1 MRQPKLIDYILLT
14 TLSLIWA
21 SAFFNIKIAT
31 YSFGPVTIAFLR
43 VFFGA
48 IPVLLL
54 CYYKNI
60 KIEAFS
66 KDWHW
71 FAMIG
76 FINLVAPFF
85 LIAYGVKS
93 VQSNLAA
100 ILMST
105 TPLSSTVL
113 GHFFTK
119 NEKFNLIKTFGI
131 LIGFSGIVFLFSDN
145 ILIDENNFTSALL
158 ILLGSTCYVVGG
170 VLTLKISK
178 KKNENVTGSILIW
191 AIIYV
196 RAFGLGPFA
205 GLLSIFTA
213 DVGTLGK
220 LFSEATDNADKKQI
234 EGITATG
241 SNKSS
246 IIRYGLI
253 PQIFPIFI
261 SQSLYFFESN
271 TRSAVILGVVGAGG
285 IGLQLTERMKAQYW
299 DQTLF
304 IIVLILIMVAIID
317 SISRAIRK
325 RIIYE

>member
-1 MRQPKLIDYILLT
+1 MKQPKLFDYLL
-14 TLSLIWA
+14 LGLLALIWA

-54 CYYKNI
+54 CYYKDI

-105 TPLSSTVL
+105 TPLSSTIL
-113 GHFFTK
+113 GHFYTK
-119 NEKFNLIKTFGI
+119 NEKFNFIKTLGI
-131 LIGFSGIVFLFSDN
+131 LIGFSGILYLFSDN
-145 ILIDENNFTSALL
+145 LLIDDNNFVSALL

-191 AIIYV
+191 AVIILIPLVSFIEQPWNVTPRLDSTISVIYL
-196 RAFGLGPFA
+196 GLVSTGVA
-205 GLLSIFTA
+205 WLLRFRIL
-213 DVGTLGK
+213 VK
-220 LFSEATDNADKKQI
+220 N
-234 EGITATG
+234 
-241 SNKSS
+241 
-246 IIRYGLI
+246 GLI
-253 PQIFPIFI
+253 FQSQVSYLIPIFG
-261 SQSLYFFESN
+261 
-271 TRSAVILGVVGAGG
+271 TILSY
-285 IGLQLTERMKAQYW
+285 IFLKELITTK
-299 DQTLF
+299 
-304 IIVLILIMVAIID
+304 VLISLIAVCVG
-317 SISRAIRK
+317 
-325 RIIYE
+325 IYFVKKADYKKTT

>member
-1 MRQPKLIDYILLT
+1 MRQPKIIDYLL
-14 TLSLIWA
+14 LVLLALIWA

-31 YSFGPVTIAFLR
+31 YSYGPITIAFLR

-85 LIAYGVKS
+85 LIAYGVQS

-113 GHFFTK
+113 GHFYTT
-119 NEKFNLIKTFGI
+119 NEKFNFIKTFGI
-131 LIGFSGIVFLFSDN
+131 LIGFSGILYLFSDN
-145 ILIDENNFTSALL
+145 LLIDENNFISALL

-191 AIIYV
+191 ATIILIPLVSFIEQPWNLTPRLDSTVSVIYL
-196 RAFGLGPFA
+196 GLVSTGIA
-205 GLLSIFTA
+205 WLLRFRIL
-213 DVGTLGK
+213 V
-220 LFSEATDNADKKQI
+220 N
-234 EGITATG
+234 
-241 SNKSS
+241 N
-246 IIRYGLI
+246 GLI
-253 PQIFPIFI
+253 FQSQVSYLIPIFGTI
-261 SQSLYFFESN
+261 LSYIFLKELITTKVLVSLIAVSVGIYFV
-271 TRSAVILGVVGAGG
+271 R
-285 IGLQLTERMKAQYW
+285 KADYKK
-299 DQTLF
+299 TT
-304 IIVLILIMVAIID
+304 
-317 SISRAIRK
+317 
-325 RIIYE
+325 

>member
-1 MRQPKLIDYILLT
+1 MRQPKIIDYLL
-14 TLSLIWA
+14 LVLLALIWA

-54 CYYKNI
+54 CYYKDI

-71 FAMIG
+71 FALIG

-113 GHFFTK
+113 GHFYTT
-119 NEKFNLIKTFGI
+119 NEKFNFIKTFGI
-131 LIGFSGIVFLFSDN
+131 LIGFSGILYLFSDN
-145 ILIDENNFTSALL
+145 LLIDENNFLSALL

-191 AIIYV
+191 AVIILIPFVGFIEQPWNLTPRLDSTISVIYL
-196 RAFGLGPFA
+196 GLVST
-205 GLLSIFTA
+205 GLAWLLRFRIL
-213 DVGTLGK
+213 V
-220 LFSEATDNADKKQI
+220 N
-234 EGITATG
+234 
-241 SNKSS
+241 N
-246 IIRYGLI
+246 GLI
-253 PQIFPIFI
+253 FQSQVSYLIPIFG
-261 SQSLYFFESN
+261 
-271 TRSAVILGVVGAGG
+271 TILSY
-285 IGLQLTERMKAQYW
+285 IFLKELITTK
-299 DQTLF
+299 
-304 IIVLILIMVAIID
+304 VLISLIAVSVGIYFV
-317 SISRAIRK
+317 RK
-325 RIIYE
+325 ADNKKVT

>member
-1 MRQPKLIDYILLT
+1 MKQPSLLDYILLT
-14 TLSLIWA
+14 ILALIWA

-54 CYYKNI
+54 CYFKNI

-113 GHFFTK
+113 GHFYLK
-119 NEKFNLIKTFGI
+119 NEKFNFVKTIGI
-131 LIGFSGIVFLFSDN
+131 LIGFAGIVFLFSDN
-145 ILIDENNFTSALL
+145 LLIDENNFFSAIL

-178 KKNENVTGSILIW
+178 KRNENVTGSILIW
-191 AIIYV
+191 ATIILVPLVSFVEQPWNIEPRLDSTISVIYL
-196 RAFGLGPFA
+196 GLVSTGIA
-205 GLLSIFTA
+205 WLLRFKIL
-213 DVGTLGK
+213 VK
-220 LFSEATDNADKKQI
+220 N
-234 EGITATG
+234 
-241 SNKSS
+241 
-246 IIRYGLI
+246 GLI
-253 PQIFPIFI
+253 FQSQVSYLIPIFGTILSYIFLKEIITVKVFI
-261 SQSLYFFESN
+261 SLV
-271 TRSAVILGVVGAGG
+271 AVVVG
-285 IGLQLTERMKAQYW
+285 IYFVKKAN
-299 DQTLF
+299 
-304 IIVLILIMVAIID
+304 
-317 SISRAIRK
+317 
-325 RIIYE
+325 

>member
-1 MRQPKLIDYILLT
+1 MRQPKLFDYILLT
-14 TLSLIWA
+14 LLALIWA

-54 CYYKNI
+54 CYFKNI

-113 GHFFTK
+113 AHFYTK
-119 NEKFNLIKTFGI
+119 NEKFNFIKTIGI
-131 LIGFSGIVFLFSDN
+131 LIGFSGIIFLFSDN
-145 ILIDENNFTSALL
+145 LLIDENNFTSALL
-158 ILLGSTCYVVGG
+158 ILLGSTCYVIGG

-191 AIIYV
+191 ATIILIPLVSFLEQPWQLTPRIDSTISVIYL
-196 RAFGLGPFA
+196 GLVSTGIA
-205 GLLSIFTA
+205 WLLRFRIL
-213 DVGTLGK
+213 V
-220 LFSEATDNADKKQI
+220 N
-234 EGITATG
+234 
-241 SNKSS
+241 N
-246 IIRYGLI
+246 GLI
-253 PQIFPIFI
+253 FQSQVSYLIPIFG
-261 SQSLYFFESN
+261 
-271 TRSAVILGVVGAGG
+271 TILSY
-285 IGLQLTERMKAQYW
+285 IFLKELITFK
-299 DQTLF
+299 
-304 IIVLILIMVAIID
+304 VLISLIAVCVGIYFV
-317 SISRAIRK
+317 RK
-325 RIIYE
+325 ADYQKTI

>member
-1 MRQPKLIDYILLT
+1 MKQPSLFDYFLLT
-14 TLSLIWA
+14 ILALIWA

-54 CYYKNI
+54 CYLKNI

-66 KDWHW
+66 NDWHW

-113 GHFFTK
+113 GHLYLK
-119 NEKFNLIKTFGI
+119 NEKFNFVKTIGI

-145 ILIDENNFTSALL
+145 LLIDENNFLSALL
-158 ILLGSTCYVVGG
+158 ILLGSTCYVIGG

-191 AIIYV
+191 ATIILIPLV
-196 RAFGLGPFA
+196 AFIEQPWYIKPRLDSTISVIYLGLVSTGIA
-205 GLLSIFTA
+205 WLLRFKIL
-213 DVGTLGK
+213 VK
-220 LFSEATDNADKKQI
+220 N
-234 EGITATG
+234 
-241 SNKSS
+241 
-246 IIRYGLI
+246 GLI
-253 PQIFPIFI
+253 FQSQVSYLIPIFGTILSYIFLKEIITFKVFI
-261 SQSLYFFESN
+261 SLI
-271 TRSAVILGVVGAGG
+271 AVVVG
-285 IGLQLTERMKAQYW
+285 IYFVKKA
-299 DQTLF
+299 
-304 IIVLILIMVAIID
+304 
-317 SISRAIRK
+317 K
-325 RIIYE
+325 

>member
-1 MRQPKLIDYILLT
+1 MRQPKLLDYFLLT
-14 TLSLIWA
+14 ILAFIWA

-31 YSFGPVTIAFLR
+31 YSYGPLTIAFLR

-54 CYYKNI
+54 CFYKKI

-105 TPLSSTVL
+105 TPLSSTIL
-113 GHFFTK
+113 GHFYTK
-119 NEKFNLIKTFGI
+119 NEKFNFIKTIGI
-131 LIGFSGIVFLFSDN
+131 LIGFSGIVYLFSDN
-145 ILIDENNFTSALL
+145 LLINDSNFISALL
-158 ILLGSTCYVVGG
+158 ILLGSTCYVIGG

-191 AIIYV
+191 AII
-196 RAFGLGPFA
+196 
-205 GLLSIFTA
+205 I
-213 DVGTLGK
+213 
-220 LFSEATDNADKKQI
+220 
-234 EGITATG
+234 
-241 SNKSS
+241 
-246 IIRYGLI
+246 LI
-253 PQIFPIFI
+253 PLVSFI
-261 SQSLYFFESN
+261 EKPWNLNPSVQSTIS
-271 TRSAVILGVVGAGG
+271 VIYLGVVST
-285 IGLQLTERMKAQYW
+285 GLAWLLRFRILKNNGLIFQSQVSYLIPIFGMILSYIFLKEMITPKILVSLTA
-299 DQTLF
+299 
-304 IIVLILIMVAIID
+304 VAVGLYFV
-317 SISRAIRK
+317 RK
-325 RIIYE
+325 SKLLS

>member
-1 MRQPKLIDYILLT
+1 MKQPKLIDYSLLV
-14 TLSLIWA
+14 LLALIWA

-85 LIAYGVKS
+85 LIAYGVQS

-113 GHFFTK
+113 GHFYTK

-131 LIGFSGIVFLFSDN
+131 LIGFSGIIFLFSDN
-145 ILIDENNFTSALL
+145 LMINENNFISALL

-178 KKNENVTGSILIW
+178 KRNENVTGSILIW
-191 AIIYV
+191 ATIILIPLVVIIEQPWNIVPRLDSTISVIY
-196 RAFGLGPFA
+196 LGIVSTGIA
-205 GLLSIFTA
+205 WLLRFRILVT
-213 DVGTLGK
+213 
-220 LFSEATDNADKKQI
+220 N
-234 EGITATG
+234 
-241 SNKSS
+241 
-246 IIRYGLI
+246 GLI
-253 PQIFPIFI
+253 FQSQVSYLIPIFGTI
-261 SQSLYFFESN
+261 LSFIFLKELITIKVLVSLIAVSVGIYFV
-271 TRSAVILGVVGAGG
+271 R
-285 IGLQLTERMKAQYW
+285 KADIQPN
-299 DQTLF
+299 
-304 IIVLILIMVAIID
+304 
-317 SISRAIRK
+317 S
-325 RIIYE
+325 

>member
-1 MRQPKLIDYILLT
+1 MKQPTLFDYLLLIFLA
-14 TLSLIWA
+14 LIWA

-54 CYYKNI
+54 CYFKNI

-66 KDWHW
+66 NDWHW

-113 GHFFTK
+113 GHLYLK
-119 NEKFNLIKTFGI
+119 NEKFNFVKTIGI

-145 ILIDENNFTSALL
+145 LLIDENNFLSALL
-158 ILLGSTCYVVGG
+158 ILLGSTCYVIGG

-191 AIIYV
+191 ATIILIPLV
-196 RAFGLGPFA
+196 AFIEQPWYIKPRLDSTISVIYLGLVSTGIA
-205 GLLSIFTA
+205 WLLRFKIL
-213 DVGTLGK
+213 VK
-220 LFSEATDNADKKQI
+220 N
-234 EGITATG
+234 
-241 SNKSS
+241 
-246 IIRYGLI
+246 GLI
-253 PQIFPIFI
+253 FQSQVSYLIPIFGTILSYIFLKEIITFKVFI
-261 SQSLYFFESN
+261 SLV
-271 TRSAVILGVVGAGG
+271 AVVVG
-285 IGLQLTERMKAQYW
+285 IYFEKKA
-299 DQTLF
+299 
-304 IIVLILIMVAIID
+304 
-317 SISRAIRK
+317 K
-325 RIIYE
+325 

>member
-1 MRQPKLIDYILLT
+1 MKQPKLLDYILLV
-14 TLSLIWA
+14 LLALIWA

-66 KDWHW
+66 KDWYW

-113 GHFFTK
+113 GHFYTK
-119 NEKFNLIKTFGI
+119 NEKFNFIKTFGI
-131 LIGFSGIVFLFSDN
+131 LIGFSGIIYLFSDN
-145 ILIDENNFTSALL
+145 LLIDESNFFSALL
-158 ILLGSTCYVVGG
+158 ILLGSTCYVIGG

-191 AIIYV
+191 AVIILIPLV
-196 RAFGLGPFA
+196 
-205 GLLSIFTA
+205 IFLEEPW
-213 DVGTLGK
+213 TLTPR
-220 LFSEATDNADKKQI
+220 LD
-234 EGITATG
+234 
-241 SNKSS
+241 SS
-246 IIRYGLI
+246 ISVIYLGLVSTGIAWLLRFKILVTNGLI
-253 PQIFPIFI
+253 FQSQVSYLIPIFG
-261 SQSLYFFESN
+261 
-271 TRSAVILGVVGAGG
+271 TILSY
-285 IGLQLTERMKAQYW
+285 IFLKELITTK
-299 DQTLF
+299 
-304 IIVLILIMVAIID
+304 VLISLIAVVIG
-317 SISRAIRK
+317 
-325 RIIYE
+325 IYFVKKADNKVI

>member
-1 MRQPKLIDYILLT
+1 MRQPKLLDHLLLILLA
-14 TLSLIWA
+14 LIWA

-31 YSFGPVTIAFLR
+31 YSFGPITIAFLR

-60 KIEAFS
+60 KLEAFS

-113 GHFFTK
+113 GHFYTK
-119 NEKFNLIKTFGI
+119 NEKFNFIKTFGI
-131 LIGFSGIVFLFSDN
+131 LIGFSGILYLFSDN
-145 ILIDENNFTSALL
+145 LLIDENNFLSALL

-170 VLTLKISK
+170 VLTLKIGK

-191 AIIYV
+191 AIIMLLPLVLFVEQPWQTTPRLDSVISVIY
-196 RAFGLGPFA
+196 LG
-205 GLLSIFTA
+205 
-213 DVGTLGK
+213 
-220 LFSEATDNADKKQI
+220 LFS
-234 EGITATG
+234 TG
-241 SNKSS
+241 LAWLLRFRILINN
-246 IIRYGLI
+246 GLI
-253 PQIFPIFI
+253 FQSQVSYLIPIFGTI
-261 SQSLYFFESN
+261 LSYIFLKELITVKVVVSLLAVVIGIYF
-271 TRSAVILGVVGAGG
+271 VK
-285 IGLQLTERMKAQYW
+285 KA
-299 DQTLF
+299 
-304 IIVLILIMVAIID
+304 
-317 SISRAIRK
+317 K
-325 RIIYE
+325 

>member
-1 MRQPKLIDYILLT
+1 MKQPKLFDYLL
-14 TLSLIWA
+14 LVLLALIWA

-54 CYYKNI
+54 CYYKDI

-66 KDWHW
+66 KDWYW
-71 FAMIG
+71 FALIG

-113 GHFFTK
+113 GHFYTK
-119 NEKFNLIKTFGI
+119 NEKFNFIKTFGI
-131 LIGFSGIVFLFSDN
+131 LIGFSGILYLFSDN
-145 ILIDENNFTSALL
+145 LLIDENNFISALL
-158 ILLGSTCYVVGG
+158 ILLGSTCYVIGG

-191 AIIYV
+191 ATIILIPLVSFIEQPWNLSPRLDSTISVVYL
-196 RAFGLGPFA
+196 GLVSTGMA
-205 GLLSIFTA
+205 WLLRFRIL
-213 DVGTLGK
+213 V
-220 LFSEATDNADKKQI
+220 N
-234 EGITATG
+234 
-241 SNKSS
+241 N
-246 IIRYGLI
+246 GLI
-253 PQIFPIFI
+253 FQSQVSYLIPIFGTI
-261 SQSLYFFESN
+261 LSYIFLKELITTKVLVSLIAVSIGIYFV
-271 TRSAVILGVVGAGG
+271 R
-285 IGLQLTERMKAQYW
+285 KADYKKI
-299 DQTLF
+299 T
-304 IIVLILIMVAIID
+304 
-317 SISRAIRK
+317 
-325 RIIYE
+325 

>member
-1 MRQPKLIDYILLT
+1 MKRPKLFDYFLLT
-14 TLSLIWA
+14 LLALIWA

-54 CYYKNI
+54 CYFKDI

-85 LIAYGVKS
+85 LIAYGVQS

-113 GHFFTK
+113 GHFYTK
-119 NEKFNLIKTFGI
+119 NEKFNFIKTFGI
-131 LIGFSGIVFLFSDN
+131 LIGFSGIVYLFSDN
-145 ILIDENNFTSALL
+145 LLINENNFFSALC
-158 ILLGSTCYVVGG
+158 ILLGSTCYVIGG

-178 KKNENVTGSILIW
+178 KRNENVTGSILIW
-191 AIIYV
+191 ATLILLPLVSFIEQPWDLTPRLDSTISVIY
-196 RAFGLGPFA
+196 LG
-205 GLLSIFTA
+205 
-213 DVGTLGK
+213 
-220 LFSEATDNADKKQI
+220 LFST
-234 EGITATG
+234 GIAWLLRFRILV
-241 SNKSS
+241 NN
-246 IIRYGLI
+246 GLI
-253 PQIFPIFI
+253 FQSQVSYLIPIFG
-261 SQSLYFFESN
+261 
-271 TRSAVILGVVGAGG
+271 TILSY
-285 IGLQLTERMKAQYW
+285 IFLKELITTK
-299 DQTLF
+299 
-304 IIVLILIMVAIID
+304 VLISLIAVVIGFYFV
-317 SISRAIRK
+317 RK
-325 RIIYE
+325 AK

>member
-1 MRQPKLIDYILLT
+1 MRQPKLIDYLLLT
-14 TLSLIWA
+14 ILSLIWA

-43 VFFGA
+43 VLFGA

-54 CYYKNI
+54 CYFKNI
-60 KIEAFS
+60 KVEAFS

-113 GHFFTK
+113 AHFYTK
-119 NEKFNLIKTFGI
+119 NEKFNLIKTIGI

-145 ILIDENNFTSALL
+145 LLIDENNFVSALL

-178 KKNENVTGSILIW
+178 KKNENVTGSILVW
-191 AIIYV
+191 AIIILLPLTFLIEQPFQTMPRTDSLISAIY
-196 RAFGLGPFA
+196 LGIVPTGIA
-205 GLLSIFTA
+205 WLLRFRILT
-213 DVGTLGK
+213 T
-220 LFSEATDNADKKQI
+220 N
-234 EGITATG
+234 
-241 SNKSS
+241 
-246 IIRYGLI
+246 GLI
-253 PQIFPIFI
+253 FQSQVSYLIPIFG
-261 SQSLYFFESN
+261 
-271 TRSAVILGVVGAGG
+271 TILGYIFLKELITTKVLVSLIAVCIGIYFVKKGG
-285 IGLQLTERMKAQYW
+285 NK
-299 DQTLF
+299 QT
-304 IIVLILIMVAIID
+304 I
-317 SISRAIRK
+317 
-325 RIIYE
+325 